1 LVGGLRVVMAMNE
14 KQSRETLLKIW
25 NELIDEYFELYSM
38 VRKKYDDELKTTM
51 RILTW
56 KVFEI
61 GDSIKKAKT
70 KRLLYT
76 ISYLQ
81 NLNENL
87 KKLVNNSGNS
97 KG

>member
-1 LVGGLRVVMAMNE
+1 MMAMNE